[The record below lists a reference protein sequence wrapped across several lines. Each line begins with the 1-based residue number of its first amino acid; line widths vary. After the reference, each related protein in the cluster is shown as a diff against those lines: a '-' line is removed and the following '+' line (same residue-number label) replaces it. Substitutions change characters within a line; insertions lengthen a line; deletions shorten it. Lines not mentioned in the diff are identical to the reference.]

1 MTDRLFS
8 RLRRIESEANPY
20 GLQEEFMK
28 RRIYLVAFLALL
40 IAPLTASAGQPTIG
54 ISGYGGL
61 NIPVVQDDVKSGP
74 MFGVRVP
81 VTLIS
86 FLSVEPYFLT
96 SSLGDGEEEIGG
108 FTYTRDGFQQTGF
121 GINAMLGSLAAG
133 PMIRF
138 YPYAGIGSNKLTR
151 VGSSDISEV
160 GYNFGFGLGITP
172 AHGIGLHL
180 RGGLNMIKTG
190 DTSRK
195 FANATLGVS
204 YDVWPRK

>member
-1 MTDRLFS
+1 MT
-8 RLRRIESEANPY
+8 
-20 GLQEEFMK
+20 
-28 RRIYLVAFLALL
+28 RRIYGLVFLVMLAMP
-40 IAPLTASAGQPTIG
+40 AVAGAGQPTIG

-61 NIPVVQDDVKSGP
+61 NIPIVQDDVKSGP

-86 FLSVEPYFLT
+86 ILSVEPYFLT

-108 FTYTRDGFQQTGF
+108 FTYTRDGFKQTGF

-133 PMIRF
+133 PMIHF
-138 YPYAGIGSNKLTR
+138 YPYAGIGHNKLTR
-151 VGSSDISEV
+151 SGSEDISEV
-160 GYNFGFGLGITP
+160 GYNFGFGLAATP
-172 AHGIGLHL
+172 AHAIGLHL
-180 RGGLNMIKTG
+180 RGGLNMVKTG

-204 YDVWPRK
+204 YDVSPRK